1 MLFFHKTFFTV
12 LTILA
17 LFAVGLA
24 VPPHERVVVYASSDS
39 AGESAD
45 AGSSEAGIVDAS
57 ALRMRSCPDTSCSVI
72 GVLQQGN
79 TLLIEGEENDWLKVR
94 HRDTQG
100 WVYGGDGYVRRDV
113 AASELEDARRRA
125 MEMDQQLTETRD
137 DVDRLEKRAASAQDE
152 LAGIEQDIAALRDS
166 IGQIREEAAAIE
178 ERMEKTARE
187 IEKTRG
193 SIAEK
198 RDYARQ
204 RLVALYK
211 LNRLGAMNLLATAE
225 STGDLFRRK
234 AAIEAIVAHDGEV
247 IGALVEEEKRL
258 ESLHAQAADEK
269 AQKEK
274 LENRYEQNRKK
285 LAGQQK
291 QREALLARIEK
302 EKAEAQARIEE
313 LEAAARR
320 VDETIARLERQEEKA
335 REQADAE
342 PPDKE
347 QKAFSKYQ
355 GLLKMPVEGKIV
367 SRYGKYT
374 EPHSGAKSFKNGIEI
389 SADHGTQVRAVFDG
403 ETSFSDWISGF
414 GRVIIV
420 SHGNSYYTVYGHLEE
435 LFAGEGDAVKAGE
448 VIGTVGNSGSAT
460 ATPVLYFEVRHRGT
474 PQDPLDWIEKG

>member
-1 MLFFHKTFFTV
+1 MLSFHKTFFTV

-17 LFAVGLA
+17 LFAAGPAL
-24 VPPHERVVVYASSDS
+24 PIHERAVVYASSDS
-39 AGESAD
+39 AGVSTD
-45 AGSSEAGIVDAS
+45 AGSAEAGIVDAS

-94 HRDTQG
+94 HRDTPG
-100 WVYGGDGYVRRDV
+100 WVYGGGGYVRRDV
-113 AASELEDARRRA
+113 AASELEEARRRA
-125 MEMDQQLTETRD
+125 REMEQQLSETKA
-137 DVDRLEKRAASAQDE
+137 DVGRLEKRAASTAEE
-152 LAGIEQDIAALRDS
+152 LADIEKDIAALRDS

-187 IEKTRG
+187 IEKTRE

-225 STGDLFRRK
+225 SAGDLFRRK
-234 AAIEAIVAHDGEV
+234 AAIETVVAHDGEV
-247 IGALVEEEKRL
+247 ISALVEEEKRL
-258 ESLHAQAADEK
+258 ENLHARAAEEK

-274 LENRYEQNRKK
+274 MENRYEENRKA
-285 LAGQQK
+285 LAGQQR
-291 QREALLARIEK
+291 QRETLLARIQK
-302 EKAEAQARIEE
+302 EKADALARIQE
-313 LEAAARR
+313 LEDAARR
-320 VDETIARLERQEEKA
+320 VDETIASLEQQQEE
-335 REQADAE
+335 AE
-342 PPDKE
+342 IQVPDEK
-347 QKAFSKYQ
+347 QKSFSEYQ
-355 GLLKMPVEGKIV
+355 GLLKLPVKGRIA
-367 SRYGKYT
+367 SRYGEYT

>member
-1 MLFFHKTFFTV
+1 MLSFHKTFFKV

-17 LFAVGLA
+17 VFSAGIA
-24 VPPHERVVVYASSDS
+24 VPAHERVVVHASSAPAESS
-39 AGESAD
+39 AG
-45 AGSSEAGIVDAS
+45 AGPDEAGIVDVS

-72 GVLQQGN
+72 AVLQRGN
-79 TLLIEGEENDWLKVR
+79 TLLIEGEEDGWLNVR
-94 HRDTQG
+94 HQNARG
-100 WVYGGDGYVRRDV
+100 WVYGGDGYVRRDA
-113 AASELEDARRRA
+113 AASELEEARRRA
-125 MEMDQQLTETRD
+125 REMERRISETTD
-137 DVDRLEKRAASAQDE
+137 DVDRLEERAASTQDE

-166 IGQIREEAAAIE
+166 IGRIREEAAAIE
-178 ERMEKTARE
+178 DRMEKTARE
-187 IEKTRG
+187 IKDTRA
-193 SIAEK
+193 SIDEK
-198 RDYARQ
+198 RDYAEQ

-225 STGDLFRRK
+225 SAGDLFRRK
-234 AAIEAIVAHDGEV
+234 AAIEAIVEHDGEV

-258 ESLHAQAADEK
+258 EKLHARAADEK
-269 AQKEK
+269 AEKEK
-274 LENRYEQNRKK
+274 LEARYERNRKE

-291 QREALLARIEK
+291 EREALLARIQK
-302 EKAEAQARIEE
+302 EKADAQARIEE

-320 VDETIARLERQEEKA
+320 VDETIASLERREEKA
-335 REQADAE
+335 REQAAAE

-347 QKAFSKYQ
+347 QKDFSEYQ

-389 SADHGTQVRAVFDG
+389 SAGHGAPVKVVFDG
-403 ETSFSDWISGF
+403 ETSFADWISGF

-435 LFAGEGDAVKAGE
+435 LFAGEGDTVKAGE
-448 VIGTVGNSGSAT
+448 VIATVGNSGSAT
-460 ATPVLYFEVRHRGT
+460 AAPVLYFEVRHRGN

>member
-1 MLFFHKTFFTV
+1 M
-12 LTILA
+12 ILA
-17 LFAVGLA
+17 LFAAGL
-24 VPPHERVVVYASSDS
+24 VVLACESLVHASS
-39 AGESAD
+39 ESARD
-45 AGSSEAGIVDAS
+45 LSGDGSVEAGVVDAS

-72 GVLQQGN
+72 GVLQQDN
-79 TLLIEGEENDWLKVR
+79 ALLIEGEEDDWLKVR
-94 HRDTQG
+94 HRDTRG

-125 MEMDQQLTETRD
+125 REKEQQLSETRA
-137 DVDRLEKRAASAQDE
+137 DVDRLEEKAASAEAE
-152 LAGIEQDIAALRDS
+152 LAGIEKDIAALRDS
-166 IGQIREEAAAIE
+166 IGRIREESAAIE
-178 ERMEKTARE
+178 ERMEKTANE
-187 IEKTRG
+187 IEKTRE

-198 RDYARQ
+198 RDYASR

-225 STGDLFRRK
+225 SVGDLFRRK
-234 AAIEAIVAHDGEV
+234 AAIEAIVEHDGEV

-258 ESLHAQAADEK
+258 EDLHAQAADEK

-274 LENRYEQNRKK
+274 LENRYEENRKE
-285 LAGQQK
+285 LAGQQR
-291 QREALLARIEK
+291 QRETLLARIQK
-302 EKAEAQARIEE
+302 EKADALARIEE

-320 VDETIARLERQEEKA
+320 MDETIASLEAQEEKVRKRA
-335 REQADAE
+335 EAE

-347 QKAFSKYQ
+347 QKAFSEYQ
-355 GLLKMPVEGKIV
+355 GLLKMPVRGRIV

-389 SADHGTQVRAVFDG
+389 SAEHGTPVRAVFDG
-403 ETSFSDWISGF
+403 ETSFADWISGF

-435 LFAGEGDAVKAGE
+435 LFADEGDAVKAGE
-448 VIGTVGNSGSAT
+448 VIATVGNSGSAT
-460 ATPVLYFEVRHRGT
+460 AKPVLYFEVRHRGS